1 MLNMLKELFMKL
13 NVLLLGVVTIPPLS
27 WSQTV
32 SGAFQSAFQMPGQIW
47 NNNFAAMMDYN
58 AGIFRVWWA
67 CGTGNTD
74 GICYGYV
81 GSARVMSTN
90 WLDDCS
96 SPSHRPGAAFE
107 PTGLS
112 SYFQDPAP
120 ATLSIWTLPHP
131 TLECVTYPT
140 PP

>member
-1 MLNMLKELFMKL
+1 MKL
-13 NVLLLGVVTIPPLS
+13 NVLLLGAFTIPALS

-32 SGAFQSAFQMPGQIW
+32 SGTFQSAFQLPGQIW

-81 GSARVMSTN
+81 DNARGLSTN

-96 SPSHRPGAAFE
+96 SLSQRLGGAFE
-107 PTGLS
+107 PSGLS
-112 SYFQDPAP
+112 SFFLDVAP
-120 ATLSIWTLPHP
+120 ATSSIWTLLHP
-131 TLECVTYPT
+131 MLECVTYPT

>member
-1 MLNMLKELFMKL
+1 MKL
-13 NVLLLGVVTIPPLS
+13 NILFLGVFAIPTLS

-32 SGAFQSAFQMPGQIW
+32 SGTFQSAFQFPRQIW

-81 GSARVMSTN
+81 GSAREMSTS

-96 SPSHRPGAAFE
+96 SLSHQLGGAREPSGSSSFFLDAAI
-107 PTGLS
+107 
-112 SYFQDPAP
+112 
-120 ATLSIWTLPHP
+120 ATLSTWTLPHP
-131 TLECVTYPT
+131 T
-140 PP
+140 